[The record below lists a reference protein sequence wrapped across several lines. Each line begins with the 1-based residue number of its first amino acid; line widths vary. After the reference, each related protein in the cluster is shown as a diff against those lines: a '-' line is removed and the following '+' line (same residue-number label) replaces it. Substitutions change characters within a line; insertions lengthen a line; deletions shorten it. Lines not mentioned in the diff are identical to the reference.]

1 MAFQSIINQFQAPGI
16 PGEFADNSPRTVQP
30 AILNGADDALPTIGR
45 VFTYT
50 APTTDP
56 MQVTLGGAAAN
67 FAGILVNPKELVRAN
82 GLTAGLEVTEG
93 SIGSICREGHI
104 WVKVDAAVT
113 LSSIP
118 VYNTTTGTI
127 SGYTGETVPSGYAAI
142 PNAKFVLVNSA
153 ADGMAVLELNR

>member
-30 AILNGADDALPTIGR
+30 AILNGTDDALPTIGR

-82 GLTAGLEVTEG
+82 GLTAGLEVTED

-104 WVKVDAAVT
+104 WVKVVFHSGIQHDHGNDFR
-113 LSSIP
+113 
-118 VYNTTTGTI
+118 VYRRIRSVRLCGNPERKIRACEFRRRWHGR
-127 SGYTGETVPSGYAAI
+127 P
-142 PNAKFVLVNSA
+142 
-153 ADGMAVLELNR
+153 

>member
-30 AILNGADDALPTIGR
+30 AILNGTDGALPTIGR

-50 APTTDP
+50 VPITDP
-56 MQVTLGGAAAN
+56 MQVTLGGEAAN

-82 GLTAGLEVTEG
+82 GLTAGLEVTED

-104 WVKVDAAVT
+104 WVKVDEAVT

-127 SGYTGETVPSGYAAI
+127 SGYIGENVPSGYAAI

>member
-1 MAFQSIINQFQAPGI
+1 MAFQSIINQFQEPGI

-30 AILNGADDALPTIGR
+30 AILNGTDDALPTIGR

-82 GLTAGLEVTEG
+82 GLTAGLEVAKG

-118 VYNTTTGTI
+118 MYNIATGTI
-127 SGYTGETVPSGYAAI
+127 SGTDSTVPTEYAAI

-153 ADGMAVLELNR
+153 VDGMAVLELNR

>member
-1 MAFQSIINQFQAPGI
+1 MAFQATINKLQAPGI

-30 AILNGADDALPTIGR
+30 AILNGTTNTQPTIGR

-56 MQVTLGGAAAN
+56 MQVTLGGAVAN
-67 FAGILVNPKELVRAN
+67 FAGVLVNPKELVRAN
-82 GLTAGLEVTEG
+82 GLTAGLEVAED

-113 LSSIP
+113 IASIP

-127 SGYTGETVPSGYAAI
+127 SGYTGETVPTGYVAI

-153 ADGMAVLELNR
+153 ADGLAVLELNR

>member
-30 AILNGADDALPTIGR
+30 AILNGTDATIGR

-50 APTTDP
+50 ASTTDP
-56 MQVTLGGAAAN
+56 MQVKLGGAVAN

-82 GLTAGLEVTEG
+82 GLTAGLEVTKD

-104 WVKVDAAVT
+104 WVKVEKAVT
-113 LSSIP
+113 LSSVP
-118 VYNTTTGTI
+118 VYNTATGAI
-127 SGYTGETVPSGYAAI
+127 SGNTGDVPAGYAAI

>member
-30 AILNGADDALPTIGR
+30 AILSGTDNALPTIGR

-50 APTTDP
+50 APTADP
-56 MQVTLGGAAAN
+56 MQVTLGGEEAN

-82 GLTAGLEVTEG
+82 GLTAGLEVAED

-127 SGYTGETVPSGYAAI
+127 SGTGATVPTGYAAI